1 MEIKV
6 LILGKSGAGKSSVL
20 NYLWGIEKAET
31 GIGKPVTEKGQ
42 TGIHT
47 YDSVKLN
54 GHDLVISDSW
64 GLEADKADEWLKTVM
79 PALEKH
85 EASPNVED
93 WFHTVIYCIGASSAR
108 IEPFETREV
117 VSRLQKA
124 GHTVIFALTKADRA
138 SKEELAALRKTIG
151 EDIPTNGGIIE
162 IETSRE
168 TLRNGTAMQQH
179 GKEELLEAI
188 TKGLTIKLQRK
199 LALRYMEKC
208 REYCAEW
215 KAETLRRY
223 DKEAGFFTR
232 TSKTIEIV
240 KRDAGVR
247 LERTMHDLEDWR
259 KQATAKL
266 EDFQRAFG
274 EAMDNPISGKNISTQ
289 PLFASIDD
297 WGFVEHAANVTM
309 YLIPVIGQIWPFVN
323 QGIHRDN
330 LEKRLD
336 EMVAE
341 IERMAKQTTKQTTRQ
356 TTRQTAFKHLL
367 TIRESVPPDVIRT
380 STSTRPESSIRI
392 MEAISG
398 KHSN

>member
-1 MEIKV
+1 MEINV
-6 LILGKSGAGKSSVL
+6 LILGKSGAGKSSLL
-20 NYLWGIEKAET
+20 NYLWGIEKAKT
-31 GIGKPVTEKGQ
+31 GIGKPVTEKGP

-47 YDSVKLN
+47 YDPVKLN
-54 GHDLVISDSW
+54 GHDVVISDSW

-117 VSRLQKA
+117 VSRLQTA
-124 GHTVIFALTKADRA
+124 GHTVIFALTKAGRA

-168 TLRNGTAMQQH
+168 TRRNGTVMQQH
-179 GKEELLEAI
+179 GKEKLLEAI
-188 TKGLTIKLQRK
+188 TKGLTVKLQRK
-199 LALRYMEKC
+199 LALGYIEKC

-232 TSKTIEIV
+232 TSKTMEIV
-240 KRDAGVR
+240 KRDAGFR
-247 LERTMHDLEDWR
+247 LERIMHDLESWR

-274 EAMDNPISGKNISTQ
+274 EAVTNPISGKNISIQ
-289 PLFASIDD
+289 PSVAIIDD
-297 WGFVEHAANVTM
+297 WGFVKHAANVTM

-323 QGIHRDN
+323 QGIHRDD
-330 LEKRLD
+330 LKKKLD

-341 IERMAKQTTKQTTRQ
+341 IEKMVEQTTKQT
-356 TTRQTAFKHLL
+356 AFKRLL
-367 TIRESVPPDVIRT
+367 AIRETFSPDVIRT
-380 STSTRPESSIRI
+380 STNTRPESSIRI